1 MANRSTF
8 NRALPRDLGKL
19 ASLSQSPSS
28 TYTKEQRQLHKG
40 AGPEGYERA
49 LRMLFIDAHGRHRAH
64 KLSRLA
70 REVVA
75 ELKEDVAAAA
85 AATVSTT

>member
-19 ASLSQSPSS
+19 AALSQAPTA
-28 TYTKEQRQLHKG
+28 TYSKEQRKLFQG

-75 ELKEDVAAAA
+75 DLKEEVAAVAAAPL
-85 AATVSTT
+85 

>member
-8 NRALPRDLGKL
+8 SRALPRDLGKL
-19 ASLSQSPSS
+19 VALSEAPTA
-28 TYTKEQRQLHKG
+28 TYSKELRKLFKG

-49 LRMLFIDAHGRHRAH
+49 LRMLFIDAHGRHRAY

-75 ELKEDVAAAA
+75 DLKEEVAAITSAP
-85 AATVSTT
+85 V